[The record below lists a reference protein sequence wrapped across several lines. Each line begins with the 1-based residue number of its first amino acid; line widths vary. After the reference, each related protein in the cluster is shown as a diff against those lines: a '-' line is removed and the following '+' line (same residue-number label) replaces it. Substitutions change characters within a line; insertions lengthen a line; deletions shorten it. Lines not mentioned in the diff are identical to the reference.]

1 MRIVTK
7 DPEVHLI
14 ELLGLIEENLS
25 GWQAICFSFSQ
36 LREHYRSEYQIKIA
50 TNLMNDLLGDRDGAI
65 YLCED
70 TTIYVMVRNFPKQLL
85 DKMIFQLR
93 YLFMDD
99 PLSYTLEGDENPGF
113 ATLYEIENQWQDFS
127 AIIKRRLVMR
137 VRSVRAAS
145 TPDAGEVK
153 AAPPQ
158 PPKHTDTMPEQKTAP
173 MSEPKI
179 SPMPEPVPAAKPM
192 KPYVSLKPAPRDAD
206 VAKPDPSL
214 CTASNLAGIE
224 RDLRDTDLTS
234 AIRRQSICAAI
245 PGAAVRTVFDEM
257 YIHINQLKENLGTKV
272 DLLSNRWLFK
282 YLTQMLDMR
291 MLDTIQRNPIRY
303 LANPISLNLNIP
315 TVLSTRFVEFDAAI
329 KPSTKVPVV
338 IELQI
343 ADVFV
348 DMPAF
353 LAAKDAVQK
362 MGYRVCLDGVS
373 DISFTQIDRQRL
385 GFDLVKLIWNADS
398 AKEVKSDKNQKLAEA
413 IRQCGA
419 NRVILTR
426 CDNLQAVEFG
436 QALGISLFQGRYL
449 DMQINP
455 RSGVKN

>member
-70 TTIYVMVRNFPKQLL
+70 TTIYVMVRSFPKQLL

-99 PLSYTLEGDENPGF
+99 PLSYSLEGDENPEF
-113 ATLYEIENQWQDFS
+113 ATLYEIENQWQDFQ

-137 VRSVRAAS
+137 VRTARAAS
-145 TPDAGEVK
+145 TPSAGEVK
-153 AAPPQ
+153 ASHAAQKPQHQMQPPAPPEPKPAPVVEAP
-158 PPKHTDTMPEQKTAP
+158 PPKPKT
-173 MSEPKI
+173 
-179 SPMPEPVPAAKPM
+179 
-192 KPYVSLKPAPRDAD
+192 PYVSLKPAPRETKQPSPDA
-206 VAKPDPSL
+206 SL
-214 CTASNLAGIE
+214 CTATNLAGIE

-234 AIRRQSICAAI
+234 AIRRQSVCAAI

-257 YIHINQLKENLGTKV
+257 YIHINQLKENLGTQV

-348 DMPAF
+348 DMAAF

-373 DISFTQIDRQRL
+373 DISFPQIDRQRL
-385 GFDLVKLIWNADS
+385 GFDLIKLIWNADS
-398 AKEVKSDKNQKLAEA
+398 AKEAQSEKNIRLAEA
-413 IRQCGA
+413 VRQCGP

-449 DMQINP
+449 DLQISP
-455 RSGVKN
+455 RSAVKN